1 MSDQEIEG
9 LAREGVGRVEDAAG
23 GLAGDARLQARGK
36 FDQAAGVVQRTL
48 GDVQGQAERLLGE
61 AQVRSLEAR
70 DEVDAF
76 VRRSPWVSVA
86 VAASIGLLAG
96 LALKPRRKVYRIW

>member
-1 MSDQEIEG
+1 MSDQQIEG
-9 LAREGVGRVEDAAG
+9 LAREGVGRVKDSAG
-23 GLAGDARLQARGK
+23 ALAGDARLQAKGK
-36 FDQAAGVVQRTL
+36 LDEAAGMIQRTL
-48 GDVQGQAERLLGE
+48 GDVQGQAERLLDE
-61 AQVRSLEAR
+61 VQVRGVEAR

-86 VAASIGLLAG
+86 VAAGIGLLAG